1 MSVEDTAGCPVANT
15 SQKGNLAA
23 RIYTE
28 TFIPVTGVGDDDD
41 DQNDDDEYQLAVR
54 VRVDRR
60 GSAVAERSHR
70 QAASIHAAKGTY
82 ATPATDLKA
91 MGSTLAWQPG
101 PSPDQCFDPPQ
112 SEPQITTDNGA
123 ALGDDEHESEGEI
136 YTEDDESPEQDHAM
150 HNMDDDK
157 ISDYEE
163 VNGDVDMRTLNA
175 NQTNILTSLVARRSL
190 NTHTTKKRHAIQQ
203 QTPASHGGAQGV
215 GQHT

>member
-91 MGSTLAWQPG
+91 MGSTLGSKMRMLKADNKRAPL
-101 PSPDQCFDPPQ
+101 SLSLATRPQ
-112 SEPQITTDNGA
+112 S
-123 ALGDDEHESEGEI
+123 
-136 YTEDDESPEQDHAM
+136 
-150 HNMDDDK
+150 
-157 ISDYEE
+157 
-163 VNGDVDMRTLNA
+163 
-175 NQTNILTSLVARRSL
+175 
-190 NTHTTKKRHAIQQ
+190 
-203 QTPASHGGAQGV
+203 
-215 GQHT
+215 